1 MAENEY
7 GYYADE
13 VINALQSSFLSNEYY
28 DMTNTQRLKFLNKL
42 IELIAY
48 YADYD
53 VQEENA

>member
-7 GYYADE
+7 GFYANEAID
-13 VINALQSSFLSNEYY
+13 ALRSGFLRNEYY
-28 DMTNTQRLKFLNKL
+28 DMTNIQRLKFLNEL

-53 VQEENA
+53 VQEENE

>member
-7 GYYADE
+7 GFYADE
-13 VINALQSSFLSNEYY
+13 VIDALQSNFLRNEYY

-42 IELIAY
+42 IELIAQ

-53 VQEENA
+53 VHEENA

>member
-1 MAENEY
+1 MVENEY
-7 GYYADE
+7 GFYANEAIDALRSGFLRDE
-13 VINALQSSFLSNEYY
+13 YGN
-28 DMTNTQRLKFLNKL
+28 MTNTQRLKFLNKL